1 MHFNH
6 TGSSRHRD
14 REQGGEMDNVD
25 HPPGSCTARHPG
37 QRPVWISTRAGNAM
51 SKTRTMVVCLVVGLA
66 VVLLSA
72 APASATF
79 PGKNGAIAF
88 SFLPGPTNFGSDNF
102 EIYTIIPG
110 EEPTALPPQNPR
122 KDNWPDWSPDGRQI
136 VWWHQWPAGNLDVYR
151 MNADGSG
158 QTNLTAENPG
168 ADVNAAWSPD
178 GTEIVLYSNYQT
190 ETGFSEIQVMDAGGT
205 FWRQLTHNG
214 PDFDN
219 FGQFSP
225 DGKRIAFTHG
235 SATGEDSAIY
245 TMDATD
251 GGNLVK
257 LTPDSMLAF
266 TPDWS
271 PDGKRIVFV
280 NSSCDACA
288 PAQDI
293 WIMDADGGNLTGL
306 TNTPTELEFRPGFSP
321 DGRKITFSSIPLT
334 AEHPDGSLPADIFV
348 MNVNSRGTT
357 NITNTPTFNERA
369 SDWGARTFPS
379 EDG

>member
-190 ETGFSEIQVMDAGGT
+190 ETGFSEI
-205 FWRQLTHNG
+205 
-214 PDFDN
+214 
-219 FGQFSP
+219 
-225 DGKRIAFTHG
+225 
-235 SATGEDSAIY
+235 Y